1 MTTVA
6 IDFGTS
12 NTVISVINPQKQVPI
27 SLRFP
32 HISRIFQQKRQDG
45 EIVEMPV
52 IPSLVFIQ
60 AGHQWILGQQVRA
73 KRLGLRESEKDR
85 IFKAFKRDLVAD
97 FQSPPR
103 HLEGISYTPELVS
116 ERFLMEIWQQL
127 DQQNIVPQKVIFTV
141 PIEAFERYLDWF
153 REMGQKLG
161 VDQVQI
167 VDESTAA
174 ALGYAVHR
182 PGALVLVVDFGG
194 EPWIS
199 VW

>member
-12 NTVISVINPQKQVPI
+12 NTVISVIDPQKQVPT

-32 HISRIFQQKRQDG
+32 HISRIFQQRRKDG

-73 KRLGLRESEKDR
+73 KRLGLRDSEKER
-85 IFKAFKRDLVAD
+85 LFKAFKRDLVAD

-116 ERFLMEIWQQL
+116 ERFYW
-127 DQQNIVPQKVIFTV
+127 
-141 PIEAFERYLDWF
+141 RYGNSLITKILF
-153 REMGQKLG
+153 LKKSFLRFPSKPLNA
-161 VDQVQI
+161 I
-167 VDESTAA
+167 
-174 ALGYAVHR
+174 
-182 PGALVLVVDFGG
+182 
-194 EPWIS
+194 
-199 VW
+199 